1 MHVNFV
7 LTQDSQRELA
17 ELAALKGVEPETLN
31 YAIAFFGYRKEL
43 RAQLKRA
50 RAKAAAAKEN
60 GCAATAGDGCT
71 ATAGDGGTPAPIQ
84 WDAVDKP
91 ARGQPTPINWP
102 AAMAAIESGEVVV

>member
-43 RAQLKRA
+43 KAQLKRA
-50 RAKAAAAKEN
+50 REKAAAAKEN
-60 GCAATAGDGCT
+60 G
-71 ATAGDGGTPAPIQ
+71 GTSAPIQ

-102 AAMAAIESGEVVV
+102 AAIAAIEGGEVVV

>member
-43 RAQLKRA
+43 KAQLKRA

-60 GCAATAGDGCT
+60 
-71 ATAGDGGTPAPIQ
+71 GGTPAPIQ

>member
-17 ELAALKGVEPETLN
+17 ELATLKGVEPETLN

-60 GCAATAGDGCT
+60 GCAATAGDGG
-71 ATAGDGGTPAPIQ
+71 APAPIQ